1 CRRLR
6 RTLSISI
13 SSSAWSK
20 STRSVSGF
28 FRWLGTMRSRR
39 GRIWSRW
46 PASSRTRR
54 VRRLAFNR
62 YAGGRMSPAAGGMRS
77 MRWPRRLPA
86 RSIHQGP
93 RCLPTVSIRLH
104 ARPNTFHASRARS
117 TYGTW
122 PPSGAHAASQRIM
135 KEVSLMRLDLF
146 LPAVLSVIAG
156 SADVVSFLGLDGLF
170 NAHITGNLVIIAAHF
185 VAGQM
190 ANIMAQAL
198 TLSGGAKPSLLP
210 VLARHFGPEIP

>member
-1 CRRLR
+1 
-6 RTLSISI
+6 
-13 SSSAWSK
+13 
-20 STRSVSGF
+20 
-28 FRWLGTMRSRR
+28 
-39 GRIWSRW
+39 
-46 PASSRTRR
+46 
-54 VRRLAFNR
+54 
-62 YAGGRMSPAAGGMRS
+62 
-77 MRWPRRLPA
+77 
-86 RSIHQGP
+86 
-93 RCLPTVSIRLH
+93 
-104 ARPNTFHASRARS
+104 
-117 TYGTW
+117 
-122 PPSGAHAASQRIM
+122 
-135 KEVSLMRLDLF
+135 MRLDLF